1 MVLPPS
7 LSDYPFL
14 LVADASVIINLN
26 ATGCAETIL
35 GALPHRVAVVDIV
48 VNEIRGGVRR
58 GRHDAAKL
66 EALIESKLLRVVQ
79 LGPQGLLRFESL
91 VVGDAG
97 ETLDDGEAATLAY
110 AEEAGAQALIDER
123 KARRLATERYADI
136 PLRCTTD
143 LLACDSV
150 SRVLGPAGIADAIH
164 SALVGARMRVLNE
177 HIAWVI
183 GQIGDQR
190 AAGCPS
196 LSTAV
201 REQARGR
208 LTITSAVHLSK

>member
-1 MVLPPS
+1 MALPPS
-7 LSDYPFL
+7 LSDCPSV
-14 LVADASVIINLN
+14 LVADASVIISLN
-26 ATGCAETIL
+26 ATGCAEAIL
-35 GALPHRVAVVDIV
+35 GALTHRVAVVDIV
-48 VNEIRGGVRR
+48 ANEIRGGLRR
-58 GRHDAAKL
+58 GRQDAAKL
-66 EALIESKLLRVVQ
+66 EALIESKLLQVVQ

-123 KARRLATERYADI
+123 KARRLATERYAEI

-150 SRVLGPAGIADAIH
+150 RRVLGPTGLADAIY

-177 HIAWVI
+177 HMAWVV
-183 GQIGDQR
+183 GLIGDR
-190 AAGCPS
+190 RVTDCLS
-196 LSTAV
+196 LSTSI
-201 REQARGR
+201 REQARAR
-208 LTITSAVHLSK
+208 LQINSAEHLSS

>member
-1 MVLPPS
+1 MALPPS
-7 LSDYPFL
+7 LSDYPSL
-14 LVADASVIINLN
+14 LVADASVIISLN
-26 ATGCAETIL
+26 ATGCAEAIL

-48 VNEIRGGVRR
+48 VNEIRGGLRR

-66 EALIESKLLRVVQ
+66 EVLIESKLLQVVQ

-91 VVGDAG
+91 VVGDAS

-123 KARRLATERYADI
+123 KARRLATARLADI

-143 LLACDSV
+143 LFACDSV
-150 SRVLGPAGIADAIH
+150 RRVLGPTGTADAIH

-177 HIAWVI
+177 HMAWVV
-183 GQIGDQR
+183 GLIGDQR
-190 AAGCPS
+190 ATDCPS
-196 LSTAV
+196 LSTSI
-201 REQARGR
+201 REQARAR
-208 LTITSAVHLSK
+208 LQMTPAEHVPS